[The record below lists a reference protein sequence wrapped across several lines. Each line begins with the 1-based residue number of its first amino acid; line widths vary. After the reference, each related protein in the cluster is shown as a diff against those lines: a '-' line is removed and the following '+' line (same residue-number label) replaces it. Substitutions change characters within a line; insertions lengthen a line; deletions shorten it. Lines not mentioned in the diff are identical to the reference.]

1 MDKDILN
8 LTEKTIDDTSL
19 YSKEFFPF
27 KPITGTD
34 YNSPGVIQINIENQ
48 DQYFLPHESFLQ
60 IDVSFLKANNT
71 RFAREQMV
79 TLANNGILHCFSNIK
94 YHLGGNEI
102 ESVNYP
108 GHATGM
114 MGMLKYDK
122 SFSGLGQCWA
132 PDTTVAAANANLGFK
147 ARREFIFN
155 GGNDNIGDFSVH
167 IDLEHIF
174 GFAEDYDKVVYGF
187 RHSLQL
193 NRKAN
198 DNDVIF
204 RAGGADNGKI
214 VIKKITWWMPRVQP
228 SVVEGKKLL
237 DINES
242 KTPYDCV
249 FRNRQCS
256 TIALPLAARSYSWSL
271 GVKTE
276 TPRYVVIGFQI
287 GKSNNQELNAALF
300 DHCEVTNMK
309 VRVNST
315 EYPPIDVNSDFVKNC
330 VAGWHRRMLDFKRS
344 FYGVDKMVSCSCV
357 DAKDFKTLYPLYVFD
372 LTRQRETTNNSTI
385 SDIAVDMTFGLA
397 DGIGA
402 GTNAFAFVISDRK
415 IKIQGDG
422 KRSAIVY

>member
-102 ESVNYP
+102 ESINYP

-132 PDTTVAAANANLGFK
+132 PDTSVQPAEENVGFNK
-147 ARREFIFN
+147 RREFIFN
-155 GGNDNIGDFSVH
+155 GGAENVGDFSLYM
-167 IDLEHIF
+167 DLEHIF

-193 NRKAN
+193 NRKAS
-198 DNDVIF
+198 DNDAIF
-204 RAGGADNGKI
+204 RDAGPGNAKI
-214 VIKKITWWMPRVQP
+214 VINKITWWMPRVQP
-228 SVVEGKKLL
+228 SVVEENKLL
-237 DINES
+237 KINDD
-242 KTPYDCV
+242 KIAYDCV

-256 TIALPLAARSYSWSL
+256 TIGLPLGVTTYSWSL

-276 TPRYVVIGFQI
+276 TPRYVIIGFQAN
-287 GKSNNQELNAALF
+287 KSNDQEKNTGVF
-300 DHCEVTNMK
+300 DHCEVTNMR

-330 VAGWHRRMLDFKRS
+330 IAGWHRRMLDFKRS

-357 DAKDFKTLYPLYVFD
+357 DATDFKTLYPLFVFD
-372 LTRQRETTNNSTI
+372 LSRQRESTNNSSI
-385 SDIAVDMTFGLA
+385 SDITVDMMFGLA
-397 DGIGA
+397 NGIA
-402 GTNAFAFVISDRK
+402 AHTNAFAVVISDRK
-415 IKIQGDG
+415 IKFQADG
-422 KRSAIVY
+422 KRSAVVY